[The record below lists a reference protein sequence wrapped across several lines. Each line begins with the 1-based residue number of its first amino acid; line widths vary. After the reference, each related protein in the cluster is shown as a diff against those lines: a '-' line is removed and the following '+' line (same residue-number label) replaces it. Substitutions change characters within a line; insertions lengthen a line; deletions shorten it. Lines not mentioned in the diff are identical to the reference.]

1 MKRRCFNM
9 PRRLTD
15 KRRFSKDEKEVLA
28 AWLGMKFAFA
38 NSILYDFSTKTL
50 MQFYHISFTTAK
62 KLEVNMRKDEE
73 LFHFADKKHRLFAK
87 SCKDKVGHEPRR
99 NYKTKYYADDVFTI
113 EVPQC
118 YLAEKIEDRRTL
130 PLAKLVRLIEEALVR
145 KEYDDNSEYKS
156 TEGGRKTDN
165 LSCGTRTITQESV
178 ARKTGLSRIKV
189 NRILKDLV
197 ERGIFSRTEMRIER
211 CKAGEPHSFKAIN
224 KKTRMPYYAKCVP
237 VTYTKL
243 NDDGVRFRY
252 VIWNHAKRVCT
263 KFVMSAR
270 KMVEEIKKTMP
281 HLSETELQFQ
291 VMVNN
296 YYQLHEI
303 YD

>member
-1 MKRRCFNM
+1 MRGRYFNI

-15 KRRFSKDEKEVLA
+15 SRRFSKDDKEVLA

-38 NSILYDFSTKTL
+38 NSILYDLSTKTL
-50 MQFYHISFTTAK
+50 MQFFHISFTTAK
-62 KLEVNMRKDEE
+62 KLEANMHKDEE

-87 SCKDKVGHEPRR
+87 SCKDKVGHDPRR
-99 NYKTKYYADDVFTI
+99 NYKTRYYADDVFTI

-118 YLAEKIEDRRTL
+118 YLADKREDRSTL
-130 PLAKLVRLIEEALVR
+130 SLSKLIRLIEEALVR
-145 KEYDDNSEYKS
+145 KEYDDDSGYKS
-156 TEGGRKTDN
+156 TEGGRKADN

-211 CKAGEPHSFKAIN
+211 CKAGEAYSFKAIN

-237 VTYTKL
+237 VTYSKRG
-243 NDDGVRFRY
+243 DEGVRFRY
-252 VIWNHAKRVCT
+252 VIWNHAKRVSAKIMRST
-263 KFVMSAR
+263 KRLADEV
-270 KMVEEIKKTMP
+270 KKAM
-281 HLSETELQFQ
+281 LGISETELRFQ
-291 VMVNN
+291 VMANN
-296 YYQLHEI
+296 YFQLHEI

>member
-1 MKRRCFNM
+1 MEKRYFNM

-15 KRRFSKDEKEVLA
+15 NRRFSKDEKEVLA

-38 NSILYDFSTKTL
+38 NSILYNLSTKTL
-50 MQFYHISFTTAK
+50 MQFFHISFTTAK
-62 KLEVNMRKDEE
+62 KLEANMRKDEE
-73 LFHFADKKHRLFAK
+73 LFHFADRKHRLFAK

-99 NYKTKYYADDVFTI
+99 NYKTRFYADDVFTI

-118 YLAEKIEDRRTL
+118 YLAEKREDRRTL
-130 PLAKLVRLIEEALVR
+130 PLVKLVRLIEEALVR

-156 TEGGRKTDN
+156 KKGGQKADN

-197 ERGIFSRTEMRIER
+197 KRGIFSRTEMRIER
-211 CKAGEPHSFKAIN
+211 CKAGEPYSFKGVN
-224 KKTRMPYYAKCVP
+224 KKNGMPYYAKCMP
-237 VTYTKL
+237 ATYTKRS
-243 NDDGVRFRY
+243 NDGVRFMY
-252 VIWNHAKRVCT
+252 VIWNHKKRVRA
-263 KFVMSAR
+263 KFVQSTKRMVDDIR
-270 KMVEEIKKTMP
+270 KSVPNISEEELKFKIMVKKYFLM
-281 HLSETELQFQ
+281 
-291 VMVNN
+291 
-296 YYQLHEI
+296 HEI